1 MAKRNEIMNISRSDW
16 QPGFGEIFTWF
27 AMDKNG
33 KIAVMVNN
41 CWGNIPKVI
50 LQKENPE
57 NELDMINEY
66 IWEESSEFFNYP
78 KNKMGKTKLDM
89 YSHLAYA
96 DFLDRTAVENW
107 VDDRSKYNGELR
119 EYSLPAIK
127 GLFVFYAVEGSK
139 PNEDFPVGC
148 NIKTEMGD
156 YYSFLV
162 PTIYGKIDDF
172 PERLKKIIAVSD
184 SLDFRIDKIIKNDQ
198 INVHFTR
205 LAA

>member
-1 MAKRNEIMNISRSDW
+1 MGKIKKIMSDLNLSW
-16 QPGFGEIFTWF
+16 TPIFGQIYTWI
-27 AMDKNG
+27 AMDKFG
-33 KIAVMVNN
+33 HLAFMVNN
-41 CWGNIPKVI
+41 NWGNIPKVI
-50 LQKENPE
+50 LQKENTE

-156 YYSFLV
+156 Y
-162 PTIYGKIDDF
+162 
-172 PERLKKIIAVSD
+172 
-184 SLDFRIDKIIKNDQ
+184 
-198 INVHFTR
+198 
-205 LAA
+205 

>member
-1 MAKRNEIMNISRSDW
+1 MNDLDLNWVPS
-16 QPGFGEIFTWF
+16 FGQIYTWI
-27 AMDKNG
+27 AMDKFG
-33 KIAVMVNN
+33 HLAFMVNN
-41 CWGNIPKVI
+41 NWGDIPKII
-50 LQKENPE
+50 LQKKNAE

-89 YSHLAYA
+89 YSSLAYR
-96 DFLDRTAVENW
+96 DFFDRTAVENW
-107 VDDRSKYNGELR
+107 VNDRSSYSGELR

-127 GLFVFYAVEGSK
+127 GLFVFHAVEGSK

-162 PTIYGKIDDF
+162 PTVYGKIDDF
-172 PERLKKIIAVSD
+172 PERLREVVAVSD
-184 SLDFRIDKIIKNDQ
+184 SLDFRIDKIIKNDK
-198 INVHFTR
+198 INLHFTR
-205 LAA
+205 LGA